1 MSVSFAAV
9 SFELLISPNYSV
21 CREMNRETDSDGDT
35 SLLAYILSLIDTHI
49 HTNTPISHMY
59 IVIGWLPLSL
69 APVLLG

>member
-35 SLLAYILSLIDTHI
+35 SLLAYILSLIDTH
-49 HTNTPISHMY
+49 TTQVSRT
-59 IVIGWLPLSL
+59 
-69 APVLLG
+69 LGGYWH